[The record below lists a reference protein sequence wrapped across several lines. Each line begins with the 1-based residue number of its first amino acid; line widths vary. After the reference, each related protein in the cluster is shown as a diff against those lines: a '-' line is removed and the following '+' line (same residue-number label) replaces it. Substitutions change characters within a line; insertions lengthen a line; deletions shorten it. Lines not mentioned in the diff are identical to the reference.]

1 MKNLIM
7 TGVFACA
14 LCAGVFAEEDIKGEA
29 SHPAGQTVVFEEAG
43 GAGAKTIDSG
53 PSRSTSYPNDGGVND
68 SGAMPPY
75 ESYDPNTGLENVVPS
90 DSSGEFDE

>member
-14 LCAGVFAEEDIKGEA
+14 LCAGGYAEEYMKGKA
-29 SHPAGQTVVFEEAG
+29 SYPASQTVVFEEAG

-53 PSRSTSYPNDGGVND
+53 PSPRTSYPNDGGVND
-68 SGAMPPY
+68 SGALPPY
-75 ESYDPNTGLENVVPS
+75 ESYDPNTGLKNVVPS